1 MTHSMH
7 NSKVRWRLA
16 LLMGVLLALA
26 LTVVVYAQ
34 ANGDFDLSWN
44 TIDNGGGVSTGG
56 DFGLSGSIGQ
66 ADAGMLSGGDF
77 ALSGGFWIETSGGYR
92 IMLPLVVK

>member
-1 MTHSMH
+1 MNTRKMLIG
-7 NSKVRWRLA
+7 LA
-16 LLMGVLLALA
+16 TLLLVLLLGS
-26 LTVVVYAQ
+26 VVYAQ

-44 TIDNGGGVSTGG
+44 TIDNGGVINGSGG

-77 ALSGGFWIETSGGYR
+77 AVSGGFWYVVSTPDYR
-92 IMLPLVVK
+92 ILLPLVMKS